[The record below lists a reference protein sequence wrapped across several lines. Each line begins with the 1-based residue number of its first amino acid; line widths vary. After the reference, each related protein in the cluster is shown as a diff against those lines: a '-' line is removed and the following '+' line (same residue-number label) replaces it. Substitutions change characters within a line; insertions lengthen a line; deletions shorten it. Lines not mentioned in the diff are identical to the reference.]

1 MRETETKRK
10 REWEAD
16 GTEAQITIG
25 DGKGTV
31 GLTLESRRGRG
42 PMGQEA
48 PTRSRRGLLGPPG
61 CSWREQATWGVAA
74 ALSAR

>member
-25 DGKGTV
+25 GGGGCGVKVSFKKPLALQLGARRAEKASS
-31 GLTLESRRGRG
+31 LT
-42 PMGQEA
+42 QEPLVPA
-48 PTRSRRGLLGPPG
+48 F
-61 CSWREQATWGVAA
+61 
-74 ALSAR
+74 

>member
-25 DGKGTV
+25 GGGGCGVKVSFKKREGTFP
-31 GLTLESRRGRG
+31 RGGSAEG
-42 PMGQEA
+42 PWKTPEHQS
-48 PTRSRRGLLGPPG
+48 PHPG
-61 CSWREQATWGVAA
+61 FG
-74 ALSAR
+74 